1 MDHLNIPILP
11 GNYAGD
17 HPVAAATTIPQG
29 ALVALNAAGDAVP
42 AATGV
47 TGHIIGKAEA
57 GVDNSAGAAG
67 AKTVRVIR
75 GIFSCALDGTN
86 PPTKA
91 HIGTRVYGF
100 AADTVANLTGGITCR
115 GGILLGFDDSGRAIV
130 DFTFVTKSATYA

>member
-1 MDHLNIPILP
+1 MDHVNIPILP

-17 HPVAAATTIPQG
+17 HPVAAATTIPTG

-42 AATGV
+42 AASAV

-57 GVDNSAGAAG
+57 GVENPGAAG

-75 GIFSCALDGTN
+75 GIFSCALDTTN

-91 HIGTRVYGF
+91 NVGMRVYG
-100 AADTVANLTGGITCR
+100 ATADSVANLTGGITCR
-115 GGILLGFDDSGRAIV
+115 GGILLGFDDAGRAIV